1 MHKGVNLPDM
11 SETPDSTA
19 GDGLRARNRER
30 TTQRLEEAAWALVA
44 EKGFDAVTAD
54 AVADRAEVSR
64 RTFFNYYPRVELV
77 LQEPMRQVIGGLVER
92 FVERPVDENIAE
104 SLAAVLTE
112 PLDAEFLEKAVICFG
127 QVAHSS
133 AARFFVLEAQ
143 AAEAAHVAQALKDRD
158 PSIDDLY
165 AQVVAGAVLTAGYAA
180 TMIWVDTCR
189 GEVDDASRQQ
199 HLDLLRQAFAHLFTA
214 FSAPASHTQEA

>member
-1 MHKGVNLPDM
+1 M

-30 TTQRLEEAAWALVA
+30 TARRLEQAAWDLVA

-54 AVADRAEVSR
+54 AVADRAQVSR

-77 LQEPMRQVIGGLVER
+77 LQEPMRQVIGALVER
-92 FVERPVDENIAE
+92 FVERPVEENVAD

-112 PLDAEFLEKAVICFG
+112 PLDAEFLEKAAICFG
-127 QVAHSS
+127 QVEHSP

-143 AAEAAHVAQALKDRD
+143 AAEVAQVAQALRNRD

-180 TMIWVDTCR
+180 TMTWVNTSP
-189 GEVDDASRQQ
+189 GAVDDASRQQ
-199 HLDLLRQAFAHLFTA
+199 HLELLRQAFAHLFTA
-214 FSAPASHTQEA
+214 FSAPASQTPEA